1 MWTSCKTVEEKNPR
15 YFSSE
20 TSDKVKKW
28 KKKSEISI
36 KRHVLDVL
44 ISPITEVFT
53 QVTSFPNNLFVFR
66 QSFN

>member
-1 MWTSCKTVEEKNPR
+1 M
-15 YFSSE
+15 
-20 TSDKVKKW
+20 KK

-53 QVTSFPNNLFVFR
+53 QVTSFRNNLFVFR
-66 QSFN
+66 QIFN

>member
-20 TSDKVKKW
+20 TSDKVKNEE
-28 KKKSEISI
+28 KKSEISI
-36 KRHVLDVL
+36 KRHILDVL

-53 QVTSFPNNLFVFR
+53 QVTSFHNNLFVFR